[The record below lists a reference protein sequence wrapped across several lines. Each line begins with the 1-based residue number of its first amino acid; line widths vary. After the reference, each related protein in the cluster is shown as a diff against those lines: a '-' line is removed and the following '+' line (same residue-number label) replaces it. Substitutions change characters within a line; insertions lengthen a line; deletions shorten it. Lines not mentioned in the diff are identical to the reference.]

1 VPTTKEF
8 KRTLDQLCEKIYLLN
23 DMAKPIPAKKR
34 PQFIRRESIIQKL
47 DVANMQKNKAY
58 LNYKS
63 TPVI

>member
-1 VPTTKEF
+1 
-8 KRTLDQLCEKIYLLN
+8 
-23 DMAKPIPAKKR
+23 MAKPIPAKKR